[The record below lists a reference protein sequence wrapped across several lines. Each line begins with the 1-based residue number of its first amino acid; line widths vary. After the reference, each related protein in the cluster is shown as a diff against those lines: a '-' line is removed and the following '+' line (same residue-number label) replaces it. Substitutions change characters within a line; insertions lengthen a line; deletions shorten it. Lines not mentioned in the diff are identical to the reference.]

1 MKELVFDPLTSADWT
16 LSTSNELGRMAQ
28 GVGRN
33 TDGTQRTKGT
43 DTIFFIPYSDVPK
56 GRKVTYI
63 RKVCTYRPDK
73 SEPNRTRFTAMGN
86 LITDY
91 TGKISTETAGL
102 ELIKMHWNSVLSTN
116 KAKYMTMDI
125 SNMYLNT
132 PLDRFEYMRMPLTDI
147 PQEIIDEYNL
157 SDLVTPHGWIYMEIR
172 KALYGLSQSGALAA
186 KKLAA
191 DLKPF
196 GYYKCPT
203 TAGLWKHESRPIT
216 FTLVVN
222 DFGVKYVD
230 KADAEHLENALKA
243 NYPMTTDWTGNKYIG
258 ITLDWNYSKREMRSS
273 MPGYVQKALK
283 QFNYVKSSNSRQNS
297 PSPYVAPKFGSRQP
311 QMTNIDTS
319 APMTP
324 KQKFHL
330 QRIVGKF
337 LYYARA
343 TDETMGHGLND
354 LSTKS
359 EGTAKTLTAQQ
370 HFLDYCHCNPNAVK
384 LYKASDMILFVDSDA
399 SYLTCPGSKS
409 RAGGFFYLG
418 NKDESIINGSI
429 LYLTTIIKNVMAS
442 AAESEIAA
450 LFLNARLAIPLR
462 NALREMGHPQPP
474 TRMKTDNNTASGFA
488 NNTIKQNKTKAIEM
502 RFDWLKCRSAQL
514 QFDIYWAPGQENL
527 ADYFT
532 KHHSAA
538 HHIALRA
545 IYLAP
550 EAAAKQLS
558 MQGCIKV
565 LQSRL
570 AKKIPVTTI
579 QSHIPS
585 QQSQRSPLAQIQPV
599 STQTHKQ
606 RIQTA
611 KQHKPAR
618 FQIPLYKP
626 VSNQIPN
633 TVVQAPAPLIPL
645 QDHHIKWIQAPVC
658 RYNKQLQTVI

>member
-1 MKELVFDPLTSADWT
+1 
-16 LSTSNELGRMAQ
+16 
-28 GVGRN
+28 
-33 TDGTQRTKGT
+33 
-43 DTIFFIPYSDVPK
+43 
-56 GRKVTYI
+56 
-63 RKVCTYRPDK
+63 
-73 SEPNRTRFTAMGN
+73 
-86 LITDY
+86 
-91 TGKISTETAGL
+91 
-102 ELIKMHWNSVLSTN
+102 
-116 KAKYMTMDI
+116 
-125 SNMYLNT
+125 
-132 PLDRFEYMRMPLTDI
+132 
-147 PQEIIDEYNL
+147 
-157 SDLVTPHGWIYMEIR
+157 
-172 KALYGLSQSGALAA
+172 
-186 KKLAA
+186 
-191 DLKPF
+191 
-196 GYYKCPT
+196 
-203 TAGLWKHESRPIT
+203 
-216 FTLVVN
+216 
-222 DFGVKYVD
+222 
-230 KADAEHLENALKA
+230 
-243 NYPMTTDWTGNKYIG
+243 
-258 ITLDWNYSKREMRSS
+258 
-273 MPGYVQKALK
+273 
-283 QFNYVKSSNSRQNS
+283 
-297 PSPYVAPKFGSRQP
+297 
-311 QMTNIDTS
+311 
-319 APMTP
+319 
-324 KQKFHL
+324 
-330 QRIVGKF
+330 
-337 LYYARA
+337 
-343 TDETMGHGLND
+343 MGHGLND

-599 STQTHKQ
+599 SAQTHEQ

-611 KQHKPAR
+611 KQYKPVR
-618 FQIPLYKP
+618 IQIPLYKP
-626 VSNQIPN
+626 VSIQIPQ